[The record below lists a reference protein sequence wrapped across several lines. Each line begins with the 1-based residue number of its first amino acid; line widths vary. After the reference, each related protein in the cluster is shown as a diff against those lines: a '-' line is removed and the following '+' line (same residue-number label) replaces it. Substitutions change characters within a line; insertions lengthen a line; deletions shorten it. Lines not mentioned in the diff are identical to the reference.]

1 MKRTLIFSLLMLFVA
16 SVCVAEADP
25 QPIYDFSAQYG
36 ADESVKKIYEGAIN
50 GGFPNW
56 RAFWDWITS
65 QLADP
70 FHHTLTAAYSSI
82 GTVFMLALLRG
93 SLPKPTGSGDSACFL
108 LRLVLMLS
116 FSEIAVMALTECET
130 CLHAVAQFASAA
142 APGIA
147 ALLASVGMTGTSAL
161 VSPAAAL
168 AGGIAEDIFLN
179 LGFPLCKSALAL
191 AIAGNLSET
200 VNLNRFVSL
209 LKKIANWGTGLITA
223 IFTALTALQ
232 GGASEVF
239 DGVGIRTAKFA
250 VDNAAPIIGSG
261 VSDVWESFVSGMMI
275 TKNALGMSGIAALL
289 AAGIKPVVSCTAA
302 MLMLNILAALL
313 ELFGEKETACASAQ
327 IGGICQMALSLSVGA
342 LVIGTVLMG
351 AAMAL
356 GRGILA

>member
-1 MKRTLIFSLLMLFVA
+1 MCIGSACT
-16 SVCVAEADP
+16 AETDP
-25 QPIYDFSAQYG
+25 QPVYDFAAQYG
-36 ADESVKKIYEGAIN
+36 VDEPVKAIYEGAVN
-50 GGFPNW
+50 GEFTDW
-56 RAFWDWITS
+56 RTFGEWISS
-65 QLADP
+65 QFAAPLQLTLAA
-70 FHHTLTAAYSSI
+70 TYSSL
-82 GTVFMLALLRG
+82 GTIFMLAVLRG
-93 SLPKPTGSGDSACFL
+93 SLPKKNGSGDSACFI
-108 LRLVLMLS
+108 LRLVLMLR
-116 FSEIAVMALTECET
+116 FSEITVMALTECET

-147 ALLASVGMTGTSAL
+147 ALLASVGMTATSAL

-179 LGFPLCKSALAL
+179 LGFPLCKAALSL
-191 AIAGNLSET
+191 AIAGNISET
-200 VNLNRFVSL
+200 VNLNRFVNL

-250 VDNAAPIIGSG
+250 VDTASPIIGSG

-289 AAGIKPVVSCTAA
+289 AVGIKPVVCCASA
-302 MLMLNILAALL
+302 MLMLNIIAALL

-327 IGGICQMALSLSVGA
+327 IGGICQMALSLAVGS